1 MSERSEVPM
10 QNEQFGQNDQIGQNT
25 VRIGAVEL
33 AERIGILPPTEQQRV
48 VIESPMHPALVVAG
62 AGSGKTET
70 MAARVIW
77 LVANGLVAPQDVLGL
92 TFTRKAAG
100 SLAERIGRRLGAL
113 REHGLV
119 PVGAGDDAVEQAA
132 HDAFAE
138 PTVATYNAFA
148 SGLSREHAL
157 AIGREPDAEVIGD
170 AAAWQLARRVVVDHG
185 DRRLVS
191 LDLSVDRVSALVL
204 ELSRELADHVADL
217 DAVRATAERFVG
229 IADLPYTSGKAKATP
244 YASVVAAVAAV
255 GALDPLLDLVEF
267 YRIAKRRRGV
277 VEFSDQVAFAL
288 EVCDRSPSAVALT
301 RDRHRVVL
309 LDEYQDTSVV
319 QSRLLSAL
327 FRGLPVMA
335 VGDPNQSIYG
345 WRGASAANLAR
356 FGRDFAADDLSVGLS
371 VGQPSASVPVVA
383 APVFSLSTSWR
394 NATGILDAAN
404 EIAAPLR
411 AISAVPVDAL
421 QARPTAPAG
430 AIDVQFV
437 EDLVAEAAVVAQW
450 CATELAKPS
459 GRFGPDG
466 IEEPRDAA
474 ILFRN
479 RRHMS
484 RFAEALGELGVPHH
498 IVGLGGLLETP
509 EIVDLVCAL
518 RVLVDPDAGSDLVR
532 LLAGPR
538 WRIGVRDLAHLERVA
553 AWLHD
558 RDWAH
563 RLLDDDVRARRR
575 ASAAAD
581 DGRSIVDALDFV
593 VDARAGHTMLETFS
607 EIGLLRLR
615 DAGERL
621 RRLRMRLGLP
631 LPELVRL
638 VEQELRLDLETVA
651 NERLG
656 VGGGNLR
663 AFRDELESFMRID
676 DRATVAS
683 LLSWIDRARDAES
696 LAPASIDPEP
706 GAVQLLTVH
715 ASKGLEWDAV
725 AIPRLVVDEF
735 PGRSRAGSGWV
746 RVGAMPAEFRGD
758 ADELPTFGWAD
769 ATNQAEVDQALKR
782 YRTELAER
790 HAEEERRLAYVAI
803 TRAKDDLLLAGSFWG
818 GQREFRQPSS
828 VLVELADAE
837 LIPALPEA
845 PDGDAPTAESDETMP
860 WPGDPLG
867 SRRARVQHAADA
879 VLAAGADEAA
889 SLAVA
894 ISAAPWA
901 GDLDLLLAE
910 RAAAGVVAPQ
920 PLPERIAASGFKDW
934 IEDADRVRAR
944 IRRPMPERPFRAT
957 RVGTRFHS
965 WVEARYGT
973 APAADLVD
981 AADDELDVLMDA
993 GLDSATDAAALDGDA
1008 DAQLAILQAA
1018 FERSE
1023 WAGLA
1028 PEAIEIELHLPFAG
1042 RTVICRI
1049 DAVFKRGDRWQVVD
1063 WKTGRAPRDAA
1074 ELRRRELQLALYR
1087 LAWADHAG
1095 VAPDDVDV
1103 AFFFVADERVIVP
1116 ERVLSEAEL
1125 LRQWTAAVGEG

>member
-1 MSERSEVPM
+1 MTAASDIPRQPS
-10 QNEQFGQNDQIGQNT
+10 
-25 VRIGAVEL
+25 IGAVEL
-33 AERIGILPPTEQQRV
+33 AERIGILPPTDQQRA
-48 VIESPMHPALVVAG
+48 VIEAPMHPALVVAG

-70 MAARVIW
+70 MAARVVW
-77 LVANGLVAPQDVLGL
+77 LVANGFVAPQDVLGL

-100 SLAERIGRRLGAL
+100 SLAERIARRLDAL

-119 PVGAGDDAVEQAA
+119 PASADAD
-132 HDAFAE
+132 DAFAE

-148 SGLSREHAL
+148 SALSREHAL

-170 AAAWQLARRVVVDHG
+170 AAAWQLARRVVLEHG
-185 DRRLVS
+185 DRRLVA
-191 LDLSVDRVSALVL
+191 LDLGVDRVAALVL
-204 ELSRELADHVADL
+204 ELARELADHVADP

-229 IADLPYTSGKAKATP
+229 IADLPYTSGRAKATP

-255 GALDPLLDLVEF
+255 GALDPLLDLVAQ

-288 EVCDRSPSAVALT
+288 EVCERSPAAVALA

-356 FGRDFAADDLSVGLS
+356 FGHDFGDDPVAGADGDPG
-371 VGQPSASVPVVA
+371 GGPSAV
-383 APVFSLSTSWR
+383 PVFSLSTSWR
-394 NATGILDAAN
+394 NATRILDAAN
-404 EIAAPLR
+404 TIAAPLR
-411 AISAVPVDAL
+411 ERSAVPVDAL
-421 QARPTAPAG
+421 EARPGAPAG
-430 AIDVQFV
+430 SIDVRFE
-437 EDLVAEAAVVAQW
+437 EDLAAEAAVVARW
-450 CATELAKPS
+450 CRDALAQPTAD
-459 GRFGPDG
+459 GRV
-466 IEEPRDAA
+466 RDAA

-484 RFAEALGELGVPHH
+484 RFADELAELGVPHH

-538 WRIGVRDLAHLERVA
+538 WRVGVRDLAQLERVA

-563 RLLDDDVRARRR
+563 RLLDEDVRARRR

-581 DGRSIVDALDFV
+581 DGRSIVDALDFL
-593 VDARAGHTMLETFS
+593 VDARDGHSMLEPFS
-607 EIGLLRLR
+607 EAGLPRLR

-631 LPELVRL
+631 LPELVRI

-663 AFRDELESFMRID
+663 AFRDELDSFMRID

-696 LAPASIDPEP
+696 LAPAGIDPEP

-758 ADELPTFGWAD
+758 AAELPRFAWAG
-769 ATNQAEVDQALKR
+769 AVTQAEVDAALKR
-782 YRTELAER
+782 YRTELADR
-790 HAEEERRLAYVAI
+790 HAEEERRLVYVAL
-803 TRAKDDLLLAGSFWG
+803 TRAKDDLLLTGSFWG
-818 GQREFRQPSS
+818 GQREFRQPSA
-828 VLVELADAE
+828 VLVELAAAE
-837 LIPALPEA
+837 LVPSPPES
-845 PDGDAPTAESDETMP
+845 PEGDAPTAESDETMP

-867 SRRARVQHAADA
+867 SRRARVQLAADA
-879 VLAAGADEAA
+879 VLAAAEASGIA
-889 SLAVA
+889 SETTDPRSVDARRVDA
-894 ISAAPWA
+894 GWAGAPWA
-901 GDLDLLLAE
+901 DDLELLLAE
-910 RAAAGVVAPQ
+910 RAVAGAAVPQ
-920 PLPERIAASGFKDW
+920 PLPERIPASGFKDW
-934 IEDADRVRAR
+934 IEDADGVRR
-944 IRRPMPERPFRAT
+944 RLRRPMPERPFRAT
-957 RVGTRFHS
+957 RVGTRFHA
-965 WVEARYGT
+965 WVESRFGT

-981 AADDELDVLMDA
+981 AAADELDRSDELDHIGG
-993 GLDSATDAAALDGDA
+993 GLDTPIDGDA
-1008 DAQLAILQAA
+1008 DAQLALLQAA

-1023 WAGLA
+1023 WAGRA
-1028 PEAIEIELHLPFAG
+1028 PEAVEIELHLPFAG

-1049 DAVFKRGDRWQVVD
+1049 DAVYRRGDRWQVVD
-1063 WKTGRAPRDAA
+1063 WKTGRAPRDAG

-1087 LAWADHAG
+1087 LAWADHVG
-1095 VAPDDVDV
+1095 VAPDQVDV

-1116 ERVLSEAEL
+1116 DRVLDEAEL
-1125 LRQWTAAVGEG
+1125 LARWRAAVGED